1 MSEKKRGC
9 TYLPD
14 GYQKTIFEIDYDVL
28 GASGIQTILFDLDN
42 TVLPYD
48 ELDPSPEI
56 VSLFRRIKSRGFTIV
71 VISNNHQ
78 PRVKRFAD
86 AVECPYVFSAK
97 KPFSWGFRKAARL
110 GPTSDPDRILVIG
123 DQFVTDVWGGK
134 RLGYRVIV
142 VDALKRETEKW
153 FTRLNRKLEK
163 IMLKKIQKRFPD
175 LYVSLHLAE
184 KR

>member
-1 MSEKKRGC
+1 MTEKKRRC
-9 TYLPD
+9 PYLPD
-14 GYQKTIFEIDYDVL
+14 GYQKTIFDIDYEGL
-28 GASGIQTILFDLDN
+28 AASGIQTILFDLDN

-48 ELDPSPEI
+48 EWDPSPRI
-56 VSLFRRIKSRGFTIV
+56 ISLFRRIKSRGFTIV
-71 VISNNHQ
+71 VISNNHR
-78 PRVKRFAD
+78 PRVKRFAE
-86 AVECPYVFSAK
+86 AVDCPYVCDAK

-110 GPTSDPDRILVIG
+110 GPTSDPARILVIG

-142 VDALKRETEKW
+142 VDALKRGTEKW
-153 FTRLNRKLEK
+153 YTRMNRKWEEL
-163 IMLKKIQKRFPD
+163 MLKKIQRNFPD